1 MANTSEP
8 FEGWVIAL
16 VSSNQSR
23 LGRNI
28 ELYPYFRIT
37 ADGLAWLPVF
47 FLFFS
52 QYLTLAEVVALEAVY
67 YLAVVVAEVPS
78 GYFSDRFGRRRT
90 LLLSSAALILSY
102 LFFLSGATFWVFAM
116 GQVLLAASLAFRS
129 GSDTSL
135 LYESLTALDRA
146 REYGDREAKA
156 GQYGFIATAVAA
168 LAGGLAASVNL
179 SWAYWISLVTAFAML
194 FVVQQFS
201 EPGAHSNNHSPHSG
215 PGDMHEPGAA
225 SFVKQLHACLTYL
238 RTPLLAILFFYYVYL
253 YVLVHIPYEFYQ
265 PYLALLDGDDR
276 LAGFSAPVTAG
287 VLFASTAL
295 VGALASRYSMVL
307 VRRLGLAGL
316 LGSAALL
323 ELLIIA
329 GMALWLHPVLA
340 LLIVL
345 RSGPMAVVTAPL
357 QSTIAPL
364 IKDAHRA
371 TFLSI
376 RSLAGRLAFSILLTG
391 FALLIPHGSAIE
403 WGALSLVLRVG
414 MAIGIV
420 GIVVLWLF
428 NRRVPLPTAE

>member
-1 MANTSEP
+1 M
-8 FEGWVIAL
+8 
-16 VSSNQSR
+16 SSNKSLQ
-23 LGRNI
+23 RNI
-28 ELYPYFRIT
+28 ELYPYFRIA

-67 YLAVVVAEVPS
+67 YIAVVIAEVPS

-90 LLLSSAALILSY
+90 LLVSSVALILSY
-102 LFFLSGATFWVFAM
+102 VFFLSGTTFLGFAI

-135 LYESLTALDRA
+135 LYESLNALNRA
-146 REYGDREAKA
+146 KEYGDREAKA

-179 SWAYWISLVTAFAML
+179 SWAYWISLATAVAML
-194 FVVQQFS
+194 LVVLQFS
-201 EPGAHSNNHSPHSG
+201 EPAGQMHNHSHTSP
-215 PGDMHEPGAA
+215 DARDHEPGAA
-225 SFVKQLHACLTYL
+225 RFVKQLQACFTYL

-253 YVLVHIPYEFYQ
+253 YMLVHIPYEFYQ

-276 LAGFSAPVTAG
+276 LAGLSAPVMAG
-287 VLFASTAL
+287 IVFALTAL

-307 VRRLGLAGL
+307 LRRLGLGGV
-316 LGSAALL
+316 LGAAALL
-323 ELLIIA
+323 ELLIIG
-329 GMALWLHPVLA
+329 GMALWLHPLLA

-345 RSGPMAVVTAPL
+345 RSGPMAVVTAPR

-371 TFLSI
+371 TYLSI
-376 RSLAGRLAFSILLTG
+376 ESLAGRLAFSMLLAG

-414 MAIGIV
+414 LAIGIV
-420 GIVVLWLF
+420 GIIVLWLLG
-428 NRRVPLPTAE
+428 RRVQLPTAE